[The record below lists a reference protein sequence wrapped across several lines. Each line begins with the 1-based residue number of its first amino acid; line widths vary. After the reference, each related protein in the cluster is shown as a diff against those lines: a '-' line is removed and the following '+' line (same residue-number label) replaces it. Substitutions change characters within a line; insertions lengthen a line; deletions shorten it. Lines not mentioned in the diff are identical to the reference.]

1 MNQFSRRL
9 LFLLFFLS
17 GFCSLA
23 YQVVWT
29 RMAFASFGIITPVL
43 SVVLSVFMLGL
54 AVGAWAGGRHIAS
67 LVEKTGLSAVVFY
80 AGAEFLIGLGAFAVP
95 KLFALGEHILLT
107 SGQTDSFRYLSL
119 SALVLAA
126 SILPWCLFMGTTFPL
141 MMAYIRERDS
151 KNTES
156 FSFLYLANVLGAM
169 SGTFLTAI
177 VLVELL
183 GFRHTLWVAAA
194 GNFTI
199 TLIGGCLGWKQRG
212 LVAMALTEAERSAG
226 PGNLS
231 SPGNSRRRL
240 IKWILF
246 STGFVAMAMEV
257 VWTRAFTPVLK
268 TQVYSFALVVFTYL
282 GATFLGSWRYRHH
295 LKKNSLWPTAKL
307 MSLLVV
313 AVFLPILAGD
323 PRFVKMDWEAAID
336 AISGIIVLASICP
349 LCAILGYLT
358 PSLIDEYATGDPA
371 VAGKAY
377 AVNVL
382 GCILGPI
389 FASYVVLPW
398 ISERHALILLSLP
411 FFVFYLLG
419 WRSLSLWQRLGSGLT
434 ASAVIVCSLFFS
446 RDFQGLVSRFSK
458 SMEVRRDY
466 AASVISAGEG
476 LHKELLVNGM
486 GMTYLTPITKFMVHL
501 PLALHRG
508 KPESALVI
516 CFGMGTTYRSALSW
530 DIDTTAVELVPSVT
544 KAFGFYHA
552 DAARFVNDPNG
563 HIIIDDGRR
572 YLRRTSKKF
581 DVIAVDPPPP
591 VSAAGSSLLFSKEFY
606 ALAQQHLKPN
616 GILQMWFP
624 DGIPVKTHI
633 RTDVTGDTMV
643 WSSGR
648 KAVAAQAVIRSLQE
662 SFPYVR
668 CFPSVER
675 WGMHLLASMEPIE
688 IPTPEQLAARMPAGA
703 KNDLLEWDTSRGLP
717 AYLGLVVSR
726 EIPIEN
732 VLNPDPKI
740 QITDDNPLNEYF
752 LLRQVGLFWR

>member
-1 MNQFSRRL
+1 MNQFTRRV
-9 LFLLFFLS
+9 LFFLFFVS

-54 AVGAWAGGRHIAS
+54 AVGAWAGGRFIAS

-80 AGAEFLIGLGAFAVP
+80 AGAELLIGLGAFAVP
-95 KLFALGEHILLT
+95 KLFAAGEYFLLAT
-107 SGQTDSFRYLSL
+107 GQTNSIGYLSW
-119 SALVLAA
+119 SALVLAF
-126 SILPWCLFMGTTFPL
+126 SILPWCLFMGATFPL
-141 MMAYIRERDS
+141 MMAYVRERDC

-169 SGTFLTAI
+169 SGTLLAAV

-199 TLIGGCLGWKQRG
+199 AVIGGYLGWKQRG
-212 LVAMALTEAERSAG
+212 FVVIALTEAERSAG

-231 SPGNSRRRL
+231 SPGNARRQL

-246 STGFVAMAMEV
+246 STGFGAMAMEV

-268 TQVYSFALVVFTYL
+268 TQVYSFALIVFTYL
-282 GATFLGSWRYRHH
+282 GATFLGSLWYRHN
-295 LKKNSLWPTAKL
+295 LKKKSLWPTAKL
-307 MSLLVV
+307 MSLLVI

-323 PRFVKMDWEAAID
+323 PRFVKMDWVAAID
-336 AISGIIVLASICP
+336 AISAIIVLASICP

-389 FASYVVLPW
+389 FASYVLLPW

-419 WRSLSLWQRLGSGLT
+419 WKSLSRWQRLGSGLT

-446 RDFQGLVSRFSK
+446 GDFQGLVSSFSK
-458 SMEVRRDY
+458 SIEVRRDY

-476 LHKELLVNGM
+476 AHKVLLVNGM

-572 YLRRTSKKF
+572 YFRRTSKKF

-591 VSAAGSSLLFSKEFY
+591 VSAAGSSLLFSKEFC
-606 ALAQQHLKPN
+606 ALARQHLKPN

-633 RTDVTGDTMV
+633 RTDVIGDTLI
-643 WSSGR
+643 WFSGR

-675 WGMHLLASMEPIE
+675 SGVHLLASMDPIE
-688 IPTPEQLAARMPAGA
+688 IPTLEQLAARMPAGA
-703 KNDLLEWDTSRGLP
+703 KNDLLEWDTSGDLP
-717 AYLGLVVSR
+717 AYLGLVVSQ
-726 EIPIEN
+726 EIPIKN
-732 VLNPDPKI
+732 ILNPDPKI

-752 LLRQVGLFWR
+752 LLRQVGLF

>member
-1 MNQFSRRL
+1 MNQLTRRV

-17 GFCSLA
+17 GFSSLA
-23 YQVVWT
+23 YQVIWT

-54 AVGAWAGGRHIAS
+54 AVGAWAGGRCIAP
-67 LVEKTGLSAVVFY
+67 LVEKTGLSAIVFY

-95 KLFALGEHILLT
+95 KLFAAGEHFLLAA
-107 SGQTDSFRYLSL
+107 GQTNSIGYLSL
-119 SALVLAA
+119 SALVLAF

-169 SGTFLTAI
+169 SGTFLTAV

-194 GNFTI
+194 GNFII
-199 TLIGGCLGWKQRG
+199 TLIGGCLGWRQRG
-212 LVAMALTEAERSAG
+212 FVAVALTEAERSAG
-226 PGNLS
+226 SGNLS

-246 STGFVAMAMEV
+246 STGFSAMAMEV

-268 TQVYSFALVVFTYL
+268 TQVYSFALIVFTYL
-282 GATFLGSWRYRHH
+282 GATFLGSWWYRHH
-295 LKKNSLWPTAKL
+295 LKKNSPWPTARL

-313 AVFLPILAGD
+313 AGFLPILAGD
-323 PRFVKMDWEAAID
+323 PRFVKMDWEVAID
-336 AISGIIVLASICP
+336 AISAIIVLAGLCP
-349 LCAILGYLT
+349 FCAILGYLT

-371 VAGKAY
+371 VAGRAY
-377 AVNVL
+377 AVNIL
-382 GCILGPI
+382 GCILGPL
-389 FASYVVLPW
+389 FACYVLLPHL
-398 ISERHALILLSLP
+398 SERHALILLSLP
-411 FFVFYLLG
+411 FFVFCLLLRHSQSRRQQLG
-419 WRSLSLWQRLGSGLT
+419 WGL
-434 ASAVIVCSLFFS
+434 AAGAALAASLFLV
-446 RDFQGLVSRFSK
+446 RDFETMLLRTQKNTV
-458 SMEVRRDY
+458 VRRDY
-466 AASVISAGEG
+466 AATVISFGEG
-476 LHKELLVNGM
+476 RDKRLLVNGM
-486 GMTYLTPITKFMVHL
+486 GMTILTPITKFMVHL
-501 PLALHRG
+501 PLALHRE
-508 KPESALVI
+508 KPESALVV
-516 CFGMGTTYRSALSW
+516 CFGMGTTYRSALTW
-530 DIDTTAVELVPSVT
+530 DIDTTTVELVPSVT
-544 KAFGFYHA
+544 QAFGFYHA

-572 YLRRTSKKF
+572 YLKRTSKKF

-591 VSAAGSSLLFSKEFY
+591 VSAAGSSLLFSKEFC
-606 ALAQQHLKPN
+606 ALARQHLNPN

-624 DGIPVKTHI
+624 DGVPVKTHMGTNGI
-633 RTDVTGDTMV
+633 GDTLI
-643 WSSGR
+643 WFSSR
-648 KAVAAQAVIRSLQE
+648 KAVAAQGLIRSLQE

-668 CFPSVER
+668 CFSSVER
-675 WGMHLLASMEPIE
+675 SGVHLLASMDPIE
-688 IPTPEQLAARMPAGA
+688 MPTPEQLAARMPARA
-703 KNDLLEWDTSRGLP
+703 KNDLLEWAASRDLP
-717 AYLGLVVSR
+717 AYLGQVVSQ

-752 LLRQVGLFWR
+752 LLRQAGLFGH